1 VVIAR
6 RGEGIGRPAH
16 RAWLAGVALL
26 LLAACSANPLS
37 RKYEYE
43 EDTYVNLD
51 GSATVYVNAAVPA
64 LVSLRGVD
72 LPLDASARLDRND
85 VRAIF
90 ETAVSRVAN
99 VSTSRR
105 AGRRYVHV
113 RVEVADIRRL
123 GEAGPFAWSV
133 YGLSVS
139 DAAAEYTQ
147 QVGASAGRAVADVGW
162 TGSELV
168 AFRLHLPSRVTFHNS
183 PSREIRRGNIIVWEQ
198 PLAERQRGTPIE
210 IDVRMDSDSILA
222 NTLLLFGAMIVLV
235 CLSFIGFVWFIR
247 SRAEPST

>member
-1 VVIAR
+1 MS
-6 RGEGIGRPAH
+6 
-16 RAWLAGVALL
+16 ALL
-26 LLAACSANPLS
+26 LLSACSVNPLS

-43 EDTYVNLD
+43 EETYVNLD

-64 LVSLRGVD
+64 LVALRGVD

-90 ETAVSRVAN
+90 ETPLTSVAN

-105 AGRRYVHV
+105 EGRRYVHV

-123 GEAGPFAWSV
+123 SEAGPFAWST
-133 YGLSVS
+133 YGLSVAN
-139 DAAAEYTQ
+139 DAAEYTQ
-147 QVGASAGRAVADVGW
+147 LVGASAGRVVPDVGW
-162 TGSELV
+162 TGKELV

-183 PSREIRRGNIIVWEQ
+183 PSREVRRGNIIIWEQ
-198 PLAERQRGTPIE
+198 PLAERQRGTPID
-210 IDVRMDSDSILA
+210 ITVRMDSDSILA

-235 CLSFIGFVWFIR
+235 IFTFIGFVWFIR
-247 SRAEPST
+247 SRGRAEPSA